1 MTYEEDYTK
10 RRKAIEEREDVI
22 KQQIFHWTKIGG
34 FALVIII
41 LLFNTFYI
49 VNAGERAVLVTLGN
63 PSMDAKMEGLHF
75 KIPIIQKAIIMDVKT
90 QKYESELSA
99 ASLDLQEVTTK
110 IAINYHLRPDAVPI
124 IYKEIGIDYASRV
137 IQPLE
142 SEANKEATAKFSA
155 EQLIT
160 RRSEVRN
167 MMVETLRTKLES
179 RNIVVEDISIIDFK
193 FSPSFTAA
201 IENAQVQRQN
211 SIAAENKLKQIE
223 FEAKQRITQANGE
236 AEAIRI
242 QAAAIQSQGGKE
254 YVQLQAI
261 NKWTGTLPLV
271 TGGSIPFINLDL
283 NSTR

>member
-1 MTYEEDYTK
+1 MGYEDEYTNSRK
-10 RRKAIEEREDVI
+10 RENAREEAQKAL
-22 KQQIFHWTKIGG
+22 IFHWVKIGG
-34 FALVIII
+34 SILLAII
-41 LLFNTFYI
+41 LLFNIFYI
-49 VNAGERAVLVTLGN
+49 VNAGERGVLITLGN
-63 PSMDAKMEGLHF
+63 PSDIPTSEGLHV
-75 KIPIIQKAIIMDVKT
+75 KIPFIQTVVIMDVKT

-110 IAINYHLRPDAVPI
+110 IAINYHLQPDSVSKV
-124 IYKEIGIDYASRV
+124 YREIGIDYTSRV
-137 IQPLE
+137 IQPIE

-167 MMVETLRTKLES
+167 MMVETLRNKLES
-179 RNIVVEDISIIDFK
+179 RNIIVEDISIIDFK

-223 FEAKQRITQANGE
+223 FEAKQRVTQAQGE
-236 AEAIRI
+236 AEAIKI
-242 QAAAIQSQGGKE
+242 QAQAIQAQGGRE

-261 NKWTGTLPLV
+261 NKWSGTLPLV
-271 TGGSIPFINLDL
+271 TGGSIPFINLEL
-283 NSTR
+283 NNTR